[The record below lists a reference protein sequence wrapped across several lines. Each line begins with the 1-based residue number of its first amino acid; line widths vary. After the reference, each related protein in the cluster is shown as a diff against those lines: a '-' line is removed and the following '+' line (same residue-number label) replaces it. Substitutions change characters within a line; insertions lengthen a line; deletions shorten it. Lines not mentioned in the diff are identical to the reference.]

1 MECLQELDP
10 YNIRKIEDHLRH
22 KNVQMNGYKKS
33 VGDGRSQCFGMVR
46 KKRAPPDLSRQ
57 SWLNPYLHYLLMEFA
72 RMFVPIPFTSIQVN
86 WNYIC
91 EEYKDKNSTGLCYM
105 VGFGDYQ
112 GGDLI
117 LDISGVKTNYNIKY
131 KPLLFNT
138 SDTSY
143 TFEEFTGNMFTVMY
157 HTIQA
162 PPKFPAVRKLEEYE
176 AIAVNGEYMI
186 AVRYDGREVFYLNS
200 KNGLANPCKKE
211 KKPVKQ
217 VIQPVQHLDMSP
229 AQNLLSRALASQ

>member
-1 MECLQELDP
+1 MQQLEELDP

-22 KNVQMNGYKKS
+22 KNVQMNRYRTK

-46 KKRAPPDLSRQ
+46 KRGAPPDLSRQ
-57 SWLNPYLHYLLMEFA
+57 SWLNPHLHYLLIEFA

-86 WNYIC
+86 HNYKC
-91 EEYKDKNSTGLCYM
+91 EEYKDKNATGLCYII
-105 VGFGDYQ
+105 GFGDYQ

-138 SDTSY
+138 SDTLY

-157 HTIQA
+157 HTIEA
-162 PPKFPAVRKLEEYE
+162 PQKFPAVRKLEEYE
-176 AIAVNGEYMI
+176 AISVNGEYMI

-200 KNGLANPCKKE
+200 KKGLVHPNKKD
-211 KKPVKQ
+211 KKVVKQ
-217 VIQPVQHLDMSP
+217 SIEPVIQFGMSA
-229 AQNLLSRALASQ
+229 AQNLLSRALANQ